1 MSGNRSV
8 TKEFSQKSYTPDSKS
23 SAKLDIQ
30 AVHIHFHLSVVK
42 LFGIAISAQKHTSHP
57 FLLVGVAGFLPAEN
71 RQDMVIKFIVHPVTL
86 LVDH

>member
-1 MSGNRSV
+1 MVIVALQRNFRKRV
-8 TKEFSQKSYTPDSKS
+8 ILLTLKS

-42 LFGIAISAQKHTSHP
+42 LFGIAISAQKHTNHP
-57 FLLVGVAGFLPAEN
+57 FLLVRVAGFLPAEN

>member
-1 MSGNRSV
+1 MVIVALQRNFRKRVILLSL
-8 TKEFSQKSYTPDSKS
+8 KS

-30 AVHIHFHLSVVK
+30 TIHIHFHLSVVK
-42 LFGIAISAQKHTSHP
+42 LFGIAISAQKHTNHP

>member
-1 MSGNRSV
+1 MVIVALQRNFRKRV
-8 TKEFSQKSYTPDSKS
+8 ILLTLKS
-23 SAKLDIQ
+23 SVKLDIQ